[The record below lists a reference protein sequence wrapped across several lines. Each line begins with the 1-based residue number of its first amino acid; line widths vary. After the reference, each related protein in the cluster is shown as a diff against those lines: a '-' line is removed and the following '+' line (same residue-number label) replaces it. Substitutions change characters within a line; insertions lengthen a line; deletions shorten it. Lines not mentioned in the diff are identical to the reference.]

1 MSQVSDP
8 GAVPVTLVTGTSSGM
23 GLFTAVELA
32 RRGHT
37 VVATMRDTTR
47 DAALQAAA
55 TEAGVDLDVRALDV
69 VDHES
74 AGTCVESVLADHG
87 RIDVLVNNAGRGA
100 VGTAEQLS
108 LDDVRDQLEVN
119 YVGPVALTKLVLPG
133 MRSRGAGRVLT
144 ITSVGGAVGQP
155 FADAYCGAK
164 FAVEGFMQSLAPVA
178 ESVGV
183 WVSVVEPA
191 AVASDFVGSALR
203 TDEGRT
209 DDHGAGPAASDSGDS
224 GDSADPYAAPLAA
237 YLARSAGAFANAQS
251 AVSAAAAIADA
262 VTAESYRFRWQTSAG
277 ASAFVGMSL
286 GDLDGERVLGATRT
300 WIAAS

>member
-1 MSQVSDP
+1 MSEKHSQS
-8 GAVPVTLVTGTSSGM
+8 AAPVTLVTGTSSGM
-23 GLFTAVELA
+23 GLHAAVELA
-32 RRGHT
+32 RRGYT
-37 VVATMRDTTR
+37 VVATMRDTSRATR
-47 DAALQAAA
+47 LQAAA
-55 TEAGVDLDVRALDV
+55 TEAGVELDVRALDV
-69 VDHES
+69 VDHDS
-74 AGTCVESVLADHG
+74 VRTCVESVLADHG
-87 RIDVLVNNAGRGA
+87 RIDVLLNNAGRGA

-108 LDDVRDQLEVN
+108 IDDVRDQLEVN

-133 MRSRGAGRVLT
+133 MRERGSGRVLT

-155 FADAYCGAK
+155 FADSYCGAK

-178 ESVGV
+178 ETFGV
-183 WVSVVEPA
+183 WVSVIEPA

-203 TDEGRT
+203 TDEG
-209 DDHGAGPAASDSGDS
+209 HGARPAASDS

-237 YLARSAGAFANAQS
+237 YLARSAGAFDNAQS

-262 VTAESYRFRWQTSAG
+262 VTAESYRFRWQTSGG

-286 GDLDGERVLGATRT
+286 GDLDGERVLGVTRT